1 MAAQWSVQKEIKSW
15 WLLNMSVWLG
25 CVSGVACAAMNQR
38 SVYSTL
44 IQQKGESL
52 YGEGRKQ
59 GTEGEVKQTGD
70 IKPTHHSRIMA
81 VVKPTDW
88 G

>member
-1 MAAQWSVQKEIKSW
+1 
-15 WLLNMSVWLG
+15 
-25 CVSGVACAAMNQR
+25 MNQR

-81 VVKPTDW
+81 VVKPTDL